1 MVDDKTLND
10 WFVREVLPLEPS
22 LASYIRRNWRS
33 ADDLGDLRQEI
44 YERVLIGAQKDLPQN
59 ARGYLFTT
67 ARNHLI
73 NKAMRARIV
82 SFEQVSDMENIGQ
95 DVDMFDLERH
105 LTARDELRWALEAL
119 NQLPPRCREVVSLR
133 KVEGLPVSE
142 ITAQLGIS
150 KNTAETHIKNGLRA
164 IAEYMLGGTGKVQRR
179 PSRRAAAGEREQ

>member
-1 MVDDKTLND
+1 MTDDRALNE
-10 WFVREVLPLEPS
+10 WFCREVLPLEPS
-22 LASYIRRNWRS
+22 LMSYIRRNWRS
-33 ADDLGDLRQEI
+33 TEDRGDLRQEI
-44 YERVLIGAQKDLPQN
+44 YERVLIGAQKELPQN
-59 ARGYLFTT
+59 ARGYVFTV

-82 SFEQVSDMENIGQ
+82 SFEQVSDMENVSRQ
-95 DVDMFDLERH
+95 DDMFDLERH

-119 NQLPPRCREVVSLR
+119 NKLPPRCREVVSLR

-164 IAEYMLGGTGKVQRR
+164 IAEYMLGGSGKVQRR
-179 PSRRAAAGEREQ
+179 QSRRPAVEERER